1 MRTKKTFT
9 ILLLLILLNIAVRI
23 PVTPHEIGHDSFY
36 IHWMAQ
42 SIIEEG
48 TALWLVHP
56 ASVFG
61 LYPYSYPSFVPFLL
75 SIFSNIM
82 GLEIETIILMTSISF
97 GVIGVLFAYMLG
109 KEFSGNELVAYLTAF
124 CFSLSPIFISF
135 TSWTTS
141 ARHLFVLLLPLIL
154 FLVLRYERTKDNRY
168 LFLTLL
174 FLLVEA
180 SVHRMFFLIVLF
192 LVPAYIFTKLYFHFK
207 FKFRESRIIQNV
219 DKRLCWLIL
228 IVFFVFFLLQF
239 SNFEFFRTNQY
250 TYRTGLFFTAGSIE
264 DWMMGTLS
272 KPILFLNMCIDY
284 ASNSGILFFFLPIT
298 LVLWLNKIK
307 NREYKFEELF
317 FVMSLL
323 LGSFFL
329 MNGYYVTMF
338 YLPIFSLL
346 SGIGLVKSTDFLKN
360 KKVGN
365 YLFVSILIVSLI
377 FSCFMIY
384 HWRSNITEEQ
394 KVWMQDNTFHAA
406 KFIDRNSILGDS
418 VMTSNAL
425 LKRRIISNSYVSVF
439 PLYGPQLLV
448 YDYIDK
454 DKLNAKFQ
462 IVPSPN
468 TDYFWVIDAPM
479 HTRGDWGRLIGLNI
493 DSTSARDII
502 NKYDLKYVIEN
513 KESNYISKYPH
524 WIFYKDLYE
533 SKDKI
538 YDNELEFIFLLPS
551 D

>member
-1 MRTKKTFT
+1 MKTKKTYI

-23 PVTPHEIGHDSFY
+23 PVTPHGVGNDSFF

-61 LYPYSYPSFVPFLL
+61 LYPYSYPSFIPFLL
-75 SIFSNIM
+75 ATFSNIM
-82 GLEIETIILMTSISF
+82 GLSIESIILMTSISF

-124 CFSLSPIFISF
+124 CFSLSPIFIDF
-135 TSWTTS
+135 TSWTASTR
-141 ARHLFVLLLPLIL
+141 ALFVLLLPLIL
-154 FLVLRYERTKDNRY
+154 FLVLRYERTKDNRF

-180 SVHRMFFLIVLF
+180 SVHRMFLLIVLF
-192 LVPAYIFTKLYFHFK
+192 LIPAYIFTKLFFR
-207 FKFRESRIIQNV
+207 FREKRAVQII
-219 DKRLCWLIL
+219 DKKLCWLIL

-239 SNFEFFRTNQY
+239 SNFDFFRANQY
-250 TYRTGLFFTAGSIE
+250 TYRTGFFFTAGSVE
-264 DWMMGTLS
+264 DWMHGTLN

-284 ASNSGILFFFLPIT
+284 VSNSSILFFFLPIT
-298 LVLWLNKIK
+298 LVLWLSKIK
-307 NREYKFEELF
+307 KREYKFEELF

-329 MNGYYVTMF
+329 MNGYYVAMF

-346 SGIGLVKSTDFLKN
+346 SGIGMVKSIDFLKN

-365 YLFVSILIVSLI
+365 YLFVSILIISLI

-384 HWRSNITEEQ
+384 HWRSNIAEEQ
-394 KVWMQDNTFHAA
+394 KVWMEDNTFHAA
-406 KFIDRNSILGDS
+406 KFIEQNSILGDS

-425 LKRRIISNSYVSVF
+425 LRRRIIANSYVPIF

-448 YDYIDK
+448 YDYINN
-454 DKLNAKFQ
+454 DKLNAKFH
-462 IVPSPN
+462 IAPSPN
-468 TDYFWVIDAPM
+468 TKYFWVTDTPM
-479 HTRGDWGRLIGLNI
+479 HTKGDWGRLIGLNI
-493 DSTSARDII
+493 DSPKAGLII
-502 NKYDLKYVIEN
+502 SQYNLRYVIEN
-513 KESNYISKYPH
+513 KKSDCISKYPH
-524 WIFYKDLYE
+524 WIFYKDLHE

-538 YDNELEFIFLLPS
+538 YDNELEFIFFLPF
-551 D
+551 